1 MGKAGKVAAA
11 ITTILTTAVV
21 ATSVEVGTYLVTGG
35 LNPINSV
42 TFAELTYF
50 DEYFR
55 SKNIKITD
63 TESHD
68 AVGKF
73 LTGRVNGKDCHLVY
87 EYQPN
92 TIPIIEKNIP
102 TKKYKYVSAE
112 EELPEIEI
120 HDGSYVSY
128 DYAAARQYL
137 KDMKSQI
144 KLI

>member
-1 MGKAGKVAAA
+1 MSKAGKVAAA
-11 ITTILTTAVV
+11 ITTILTTVAV
-21 ATSVEVGTYLVTGG
+21 ATSVEIGTYLVTGG

-42 TFAELTYF
+42 TFAELMYF
-50 DEYFR
+50 DEYVR

-63 TESHD
+63 TESHG
-68 AVGKF
+68 AVGNF
-73 LTGRVNGKDCHLVY
+73 LTERAHGKDCHLVY
-87 EYQPN
+87 IYRSN

-120 HDGSYVSY
+120 HDGSYVLY

-137 KDMKSQI
+137 KDMKSHI
-144 KLI
+144 K